1 MSNFKHLLSQLD
13 QGVPSPVKPLRKL
26 RRKGGKRK
34 KRTRFLKRWT
44 WDATEQPLN
53 HLTKNMSQEMFL
65 GLSDLTDHIT
75 SKIVSKRTVDGLPTF
90 VEEFNILASRDQW
103 FKYIRRF
110 YDDHQVVQMSDKS
123 GIMINNAK
131 NTYIKY
137 DVHSSTITLT
147 IVGDATYKAIVSQEV
162 REKFEEVITELEWVY
177 GTDGSSIDIPLRA
190 DRHPVDE
197 MYPFL
202 NGEPLNDYYD
212 RFMES
217 SASILLLIGPPGTG
231 KTSFIRGLMQHTQSS
246 AVVSYD
252 ENILSKDYVFAQFI
266 EGDQNMM
273 VIEDADMFL
282 KARSEGNTTMHKF
295 LNIGDGL
302 VTTRNKKLI
311 FSTNLPSLR
320 DVDPALIRPG
330 RCFDVLTFEYLTQ
343 QQAETLASTVG
354 IKLTEQRDTWTIA
367 DIFHKQ
373 VHLPEKAFTKNKLG
387 FV

>member
-1 MSNFKHLLSQLD
+1 MSMLNRSAVSAGKA
-13 QGVPSPVKPLRKL
+13 PVRSRKWKN
-26 RRKGGKRK
+26 RSRNK
-34 KRTRFLKRWT
+34 KRLRFLKKWT
-44 WDATEQPLN
+44 FDSYELPLPQ
-53 HLTKNMSQEMFL
+53 LTNNMSQEMFL

-75 SKIVSKRTVDGLPTF
+75 SKIVSKRTAYKMPTF

-103 FKYIRRF
+103 FKHIRRF
-110 YDDHQVVQMSDKS
+110 YDDHQVVQMTNRS
-123 GIMINNAK
+123 GILINNEK
-131 NTYIKY
+131 NTYFKY
-137 DVHSSTITLT
+137 EIHSSTVTLT
-147 IVGDATYKAIVSQEV
+147 IVGDATYNGIIGEAM
-162 REKFEEVITELEWVY
+162 RDKFEEVITELEWVY
-177 GTDGSSIDIPLRA
+177 GSDGSSIDIPLRA
-190 DRHPVDE
+190 DRHPIKE

-202 NGEPLNDYYD
+202 KDETLEEYYD

-252 ENILSKDYVFAQFI
+252 ESILSKDYVFAQFI

-311 FSTNLPSLR
+311 FSTNLPSIR
-320 DVDPALIRPG
+320 DIDPALIRPG
-330 RCFDVLTFEYLTQ
+330 RCFDVLAFDYMTQ
-343 QQAETLASTVG
+343 QQAEALAAAVD
-354 IKLTEQRDTWTIA
+354 IELTGTRDQWTIA
-367 DIFHKQ
+367 DVFHQ
-373 VHLPEKAFTKNKLG
+373 QSVVPEKALSKNKLG

>member
-1 MSNFKHLLSQLD
+1 MDHL
-13 QGVPSPVKPLRKL
+13 GRTRPVKSLGSL
-26 RRKGGKRK
+26 RRRSWRRLNKTGKRARFVK
-34 KRTRFLKRWT
+34 KWT
-44 WDATEQPLN
+44 WDPEYQPLPQ
-53 HLTKNMSQEMFL
+53 LTKNMSQEMFL
-65 GLSDLTDHIT
+65 GLSDLADHIT
-75 SKIVSKRTVDGLPTF
+75 SKIISKRTQDGQPTF

-110 YDDHQVVQMSDKS
+110 YDDHQVVQMTDRS
-123 GIMINNAK
+123 GIMINNTK
-131 NTYIKY
+131 NTYTKY
-137 DVHSSTITLT
+137 EVHSSTITLT
-147 IVGDATYKAIVSQEV
+147 IVGDATYKGLVGEAV

-177 GTDGSSIDIPLRA
+177 GTDGASIDIPLRA
-190 DRHPVDE
+190 DRHPVKE

-202 NGEPLNDYYD
+202 NKDETLEEYYD

-273 VIEDADMFL
+273 VVEDADMFL

-311 FSTNLPSLR
+311 FSTNLPSIR
-320 DVDPALIRPG
+320 EIDPALIRPG
-330 RCFDVLTFEYLTQ
+330 RCFDVLTFDYLTQ
-343 QQAETLASTVG
+343 QQAQALADKVG
-354 IKLTEQRDTWTIA
+354 VVLTGEREQWTIA
-367 DIFHKQ
+367 DVFFQ
-373 VHLPEKAFTKNKLG
+373 QSTTPERALYKNKLG

>member
-1 MSNFKHLLSQLD
+1 MSMLNRSAVSAGKA
-13 QGVPSPVKPLRKL
+13 PVRSRKWKN
-26 RRKGGKRK
+26 RSRNK
-34 KRTRFLKRWT
+34 KRLRFLKKWT
-44 WDATEQPLN
+44 FDSYELPLPQ
-53 HLTKNMSQEMFL
+53 LTNNMSQEMFL

-75 SKIVSKRTVDGLPTF
+75 SKIVSKRTAYKMPTF

-103 FKYIRRF
+103 FKHIRRF
-110 YDDHQVVQMSDKS
+110 YDDHQVVQMTNRS
-123 GIMINNAK
+123 GILINNEK
-131 NTYIKY
+131 STYFKY
-137 DVHSSTITLT
+137 EIHSSTVTLT
-147 IVGDATYKAIVSQEV
+147 IVGDATYNAVIGEAM
-162 REKFEEVITELEWVY
+162 RDKFEEVITELEWVY
-177 GTDGSSIDIPLRA
+177 GSDGSSIDIPLRA
-190 DRHPVDE
+190 DRHPIKE

-202 NGEPLNDYYD
+202 KDETLEEYYD

-252 ENILSKDYVFAQFI
+252 ESILSKDYVFAQFI

-311 FSTNLPSLR
+311 FSTNLPSIR
-320 DVDPALIRPG
+320 DIDPALIRPG
-330 RCFDVLTFEYLTQ
+330 RCFDVLAFDYMTQ
-343 QQAETLASTVG
+343 QQAEALAAAVD
-354 IKLTEQRDTWTIA
+354 IELTGTRDQWTIA
-367 DIFHKQ
+367 DVFHQ
-373 VHLPEKAFTKNKLG
+373 QSVVPEKALSKNKLG